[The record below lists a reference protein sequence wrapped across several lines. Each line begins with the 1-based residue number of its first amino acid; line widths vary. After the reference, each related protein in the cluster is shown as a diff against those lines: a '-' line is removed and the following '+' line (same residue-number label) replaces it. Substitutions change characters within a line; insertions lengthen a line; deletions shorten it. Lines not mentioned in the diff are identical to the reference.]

1 MQRKESANKVVFLGF
16 IKINTTIFFLN
27 ISVTNP
33 NIIIILA
40 HHLQLDKI
48 IQLVVET
55 S

>member
-1 MQRKESANKVVFLGF
+1 MQRKESTNEIVFLGF
-16 IKINTTIFFLN
+16 IEINTTIFFLN
-27 ISVTNP
+27 FSVTNP

-48 IQLVVET
+48 QLVVET

>member
-1 MQRKESANKVVFLGF
+1 MQRKESTNKIVFLGF
-16 IKINTTIFFLN
+16 IEINTTIFFLN
-27 ISVTNP
+27 FSVTNP

-48 IQLVVET
+48 QLVVET

>member
-1 MQRKESANKVVFLGF
+1 MQRKESTNKIVFLGF
-16 IKINTTIFFLN
+16 MKINTTIFFLN